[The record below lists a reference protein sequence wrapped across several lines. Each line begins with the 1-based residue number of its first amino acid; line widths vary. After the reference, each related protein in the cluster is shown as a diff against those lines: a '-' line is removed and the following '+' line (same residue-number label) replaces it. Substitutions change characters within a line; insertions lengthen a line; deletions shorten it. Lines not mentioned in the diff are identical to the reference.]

1 MHIKRYN
8 AESNSFSVLKDLIIF
23 SEVTIGMDIR
33 QLTLEDFDARAELG
47 MYAFQYRKSTEELEK
62 EKQDFKPER
71 TWGLFEEEQLSAQ
84 LTLLPLQT
92 YIHGQVF
99 EMGGIAGVATW
110 PEKRRQG
117 LVAKLLEHTLQQ
129 MNEAGQSISFLHP
142 FHFPFYRKFGWE
154 TYIEYR
160 KYTIP
165 TNKLP
170 AKVHVEG
177 TIKRGIRDLEL
188 LNAIYEKYAAHYN
201 GTLVRDTERWE
212 RKLPSGDELFTAV
225 YYNPKD
231 QACGYVI
238 YEIADQKMN
247 IKELVYLDE
256 RSRQALWTYIA
267 NHDSMVTEV
276 NLQAP
281 INDALPYLL
290 NDPRIEQ
297 QVVPYFMA
305 RIVNVKHFLEQ
316 YPFTV
321 GKVESLS
328 IRVNDS
334 VAEWNNGIW
343 DVLIN
348 DEGKAKVSRREALP
362 EGLQQDLWDHSDID
376 TDIQALTV
384 ALIGY
389 KRPLELCSWGK
400 WTGKLEAV
408 YILESRIPVATTH
421 LMDFF

>member
-1 MHIKRYN
+1 
-8 AESNSFSVLKDLIIF
+8 
-23 SEVTIGMDIR
+23 MDIR

-47 MYAFQYRKSTEELEK
+47 MYAFQYRKTAEELEK
-62 EKQDFKPER
+62 EKQHFKPER
-71 TWGLFEEEQLSAQ
+71 TWGIFEEEQLSAQ

-92 YIHGQVF
+92 YIHGQAF
-99 EMGGIAGVATW
+99 DMGGIAGVSTW

-117 LVAKLLEHTLQQ
+117 LVAKLLDHTLQQ

-160 KYTIP
+160 QYTIP

-170 AKVHVEG
+170 AKVQVEG
-177 TIKRGIRDLEL
+177 TIKRGIRDLDIF
-188 LNAIYEKYAAHYN
+188 NAVYEKYASSYN

-212 RKLPSGDELFTAV
+212 RKLVPNSDLFTAV
-225 YYNPKD
+225 YYNPQD
-231 QACGYVI
+231 QACGYLI
-238 YEIADQKMN
+238 YEIKDQKMN
-247 IKELVYLDE
+247 IKELVSLDE
-256 RSRQALWTYIA
+256 RSRQALWTFIS

-276 NLQAP
+276 NVQAP
-281 INDALPYLL
+281 IDDSLSYLL

-297 QVVPYFMA
+297 QIVPYFMA
-305 RIVNVKHFLEQ
+305 RIVNVKTFLEQ

-328 IRVNDS
+328 IRVNDAT
-334 VAEWNNGIW
+334 AEWNNGIW

-384 ALIGY
+384 ALMGY
-389 KRPLELCSWGK
+389 KRPLSLCSWGK
-400 WTGKLEAV
+400 WKGKLEAV
-408 YILESRIPVATTH
+408 HILESRIPFATTH